1 MRLVTFMVADIVAE
15 IDSDE
20 SSLGG
25 RETRDFTA
33 RELAVLLLAMLR
45 GN

>member
-1 MRLVTFMVADIVAE
+1 VRLVNFMVAEMMAE

-20 SSLGG
+20 TSLGA

-45 GN
+45 RN